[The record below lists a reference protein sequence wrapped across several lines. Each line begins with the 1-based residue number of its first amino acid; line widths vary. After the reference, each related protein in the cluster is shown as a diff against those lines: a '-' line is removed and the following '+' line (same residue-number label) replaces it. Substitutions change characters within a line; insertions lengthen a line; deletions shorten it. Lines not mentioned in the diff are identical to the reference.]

1 MSRRLLPFLLL
12 ALPALAA
19 AAPARSAPS
28 PVPAPSPGTIAASGN
43 PDAGAVGPDAS
54 RAPAISVPPEAS
66 AAPATPAPAPGT
78 DAATAPLSAPATRRG
93 GALLRELDPYYSS
106 VAWEQP
112 LTGAPLPDGGRLPE
126 REVYGRLLAD
136 ALHPRLLLL
145 EASVYPLPW
154 LGTWFK
160 RHSRDH
166 FDDFKV
172 GTLGNN
178 QLNVI
183 EGITAGFQEPWA
195 LSAFLGNGMQFTRE
209 GEAALA
215 HNRGYMGCLV
225 SYGDRHIH
233 NNVLIDDRWWE
244 LEWKLKGEREF
255 REEELDWSFRL
266 GVKNH
271 GNPDI
276 ADVAYIGLHR
286 SNLNYENPWLS
297 LLNNS
302 ELALLTEIDRH
313 SGRYLRQEAIV
324 GRKLPIRPPTP

>member
-1 MSRRLLPFLLL
+1 MPRPLPPLLLLPLLL
-12 ALPALAA
+12 AVLP
-19 AAPARSAPS
+19 APAR
-28 PVPAPSPGTIAASGN
+28 
-43 PDAGAVGPDAS
+43 
-54 RAPAISVPPEAS
+54 
-66 AAPATPAPAPGT
+66 AAPDGGEAP
-78 DAATAPLSAPATRRG
+78 RH

-106 VAWEQP
+106 LAWEQP
-112 LTGAPLPDGGRLPE
+112 LTGAPLPDGGQLPE

-160 RHSRDH
+160 RQSPQH
-166 FDDFKV
+166 FDDFKI

-183 EGITAGFQEPWA
+183 EGVTAGFQEPWA

-209 GEAALA
+209 GEAAHA
-215 HNRGYMGCLV
+215 HNRGYMGYLA
-225 SYGDRHIH
+225 SWGERHIH
-233 NNVLIDDRWWE
+233 GNVLIDDRWWE

-255 REEELDWSFRL
+255 REEALEWSFRI

-286 SNLNYENPWLS
+286 SNLNYGSMWLS

-302 ELALLTEIDRH
+302 ELELLTEIDRH

-324 GRKLPIRPPTP
+324 GRKLPIRRWHTALSLDVGLIYEDPAKYSGALADPAADTLTVVFRPHLRF